1 MKDYVGFSLRLP
13 PELHRQIKALAKR
26 DVRSLNGEMV
36 YALWLLTDR
45 RRVYP
50 DETGKDDGR

>member
-26 DVRSLNGEMV
+26 DVRSMHGEML
-36 YALWLLTDR
+36 YALWLFTDR

-50 DETGKDDGR
+50 DETGKDDG